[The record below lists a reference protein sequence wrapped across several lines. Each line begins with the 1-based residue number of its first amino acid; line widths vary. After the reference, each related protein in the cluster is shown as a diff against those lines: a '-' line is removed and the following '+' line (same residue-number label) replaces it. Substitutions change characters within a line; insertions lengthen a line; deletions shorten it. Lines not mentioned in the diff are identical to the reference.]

1 MARMLRWALLG
12 GVALALGCSRTEAKP
27 APAPP
32 PAPSPVA
39 AVEPSQIDEARA
51 KVEAAAQELQA
62 KSADGETPQQPSAE
76 EEARTRAAVEA
87 VLQDVRKQLEQKAA
101 ELGTA
106 QPGAPA
112 QP

>member
-1 MARMLRWALLG
+1 MTMARMLRWALLG

-32 PAPSPVA
+32 PAPVA
-39 AVEPSQIDEARA
+39 AIEPSQIDEARA

-62 KSADGETPQQPSAE
+62 KSADGEAPQQPSAE